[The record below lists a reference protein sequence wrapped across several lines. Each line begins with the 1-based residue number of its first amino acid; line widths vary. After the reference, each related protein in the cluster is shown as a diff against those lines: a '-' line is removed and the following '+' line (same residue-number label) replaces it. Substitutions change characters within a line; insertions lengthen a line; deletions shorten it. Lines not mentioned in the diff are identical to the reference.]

1 MEMSENNK
9 DFEDLKFLTELFG
22 NKDLEPEEEVETL
35 EEIQAELKELDFDL
49 SELSQQMETLRAGQ
63 KDVRTGKRKGKRI
76 R

>member
-1 MEMSENNK
+1 MNNNK
-9 DFEDLKFLTELFG
+9 DLEDLKFITELFG

-35 EEIQAELKELDFDL
+35 EEIQAELKELGFDL